1 MDIRR
6 HDMNCNS
13 VAQIVMEG
21 VFDLR
26 ERHITTPFDL
36 QVTVPVV
43 PVSLIRPYKAGSAY
57 FLAASMVCCIPIAS
71 TWKPR
76 LKRIFIWL
84 MVFSEL
90 VVLLPRDTK

>member
-1 MDIRR
+1 
-6 HDMNCNS
+6 MNCNS

-21 VFDLR
+21 VFDLG

-36 QVTVPVV
+36 QATVAVV

-57 FLAASMVCCIPIAS
+57 ALAASMVCCIAIAS
-71 TWKPR
+71 TLKPR
-76 LKRIFIWL
+76 LKRISIWL